1 MGTTNQGA
9 AMSQDQAHFAELLEI
24 SKRIQ
29 SRQISSVE
37 ATQAQ
42 LKRIGLLDG
51 SLKSYA
57 TVMAE
62 HALADAQA
70 ADKAI
75 VAGQIQ
81 GPLHGHCPP
90 EPLRRA
96 KPDHSES
103 RAPWPDC

>member
-1 MGTTNQGA
+1 MDKSQRLRAQWEPLTKGLPS
-9 AMSQDQAHFAELLEI
+9 SQDQAHFAELLEI

-42 LKRIGLLDG
+42 LKRIEQLDG

-62 HALADAQA
+62 HR
-70 ADKAI
+70 I
-75 VAGQIQ
+75 G
-81 GPLHGHCPP
+81 
-90 EPLRRA
+90 RRT
-96 KPDHSES
+96 SG
-103 RAPWPDC
+103 